1 MGTTNHIDRCVV
13 GRYGRSSGG
22 TICHL
27 RIQRKAHL
35 VLACERRVF
44 EVSFDDELVAV
55 QNMIGNVVI
64 ERGTTLIRRF
74 WVSRMYHSRLF
85 GMPY

>member
-1 MGTTNHIDRCVV
+1 M
-13 GRYGRSSGG
+13 
-22 TICHL
+22 
-27 RIQRKAHL
+27 